1 MGPIH
6 GPSIR
11 RRPKHAG
18 PRSRPVPG
26 AVRSGPA
33 GTEACYPAPV
43 SRTLIVVPTYNEA
56 ETVVPLQRRIGEA
69 APEAEILFIDDASP
83 DGTADA
89 IGALRRTDERVR
101 LLRRPRKLGL
111 GTAYLAGFDTGI
123 SEGFDRVVTMDADL
137 SHDPS
142 YLPHLLAAADG
153 HDLVLGSRY
162 VDGGGIENW
171 GLHRRVLSRTANWMA
186 RHTLGLGVRDLTTG
200 FRVYT
205 TNGLRALPLEMIRS
219 SGYAFLEEITFLAAR
234 RGLAITEVP
243 IVFCDRQ
250 RGRSKISASE
260 IYLAAYHLLRLGLGR
275 ATGRIGLPEGIDRVE
290 AVEEIPAWSAAA
302 PDAETHEL

>member
-1 MGPIH
+1 
-6 GPSIR
+6 
-11 RRPKHAG
+11 
-18 PRSRPVPG
+18 
-26 AVRSGPA
+26 
-33 GTEACYPAPV
+33 V
-43 SRTLIVVPTYNEA
+43 SRTLVVVPTYNEA
-56 ETVVPLQRRIGEA
+56 ENVAPLQRRIGDA
-69 APEAEILFIDDASP
+69 VPEAEVLFIDDASP
-83 DGTADA
+83 DGTAEA

-111 GTAYLAGFDTGI
+111 GTAYLAGFDVGL
-123 SEGFDRVVTMDADL
+123 SDGFDRVVTMDADL

-142 YLPHLLAAADG
+142 YLPRLLEAAAG

-162 VDGGGIENW
+162 VAGGGIENW

-205 TNGLRALPLEMIRS
+205 TTGLRALPLDRIRS

-250 RGRSKISASE
+250 GGRSKISASE
-260 IYLAAYHLLRLGLGR
+260 IYRAAYHLLRLGLRR
-275 ATGRIGLPEGIDRVE
+275 ATGRAVLPEGLDRG
-290 AVEEIPAWSAAA
+290 ASIEEMPAWPATA
-302 PDAETHEL
+302 PDAETPEL